1 MKKTIV
7 RIFSAVLL
15 FLVAM
20 SILLWTQFESIDLF
34 KKTDRASYQIEYL
47 DEVLTMSARM
57 AAFTGDEYWVERYNN
72 HVEILDDVLKKAKQD
87 ENVKHQLQMISA
99 ANDALVAI
107 ELRAIT
113 LVRNNQQLEAQ
124 QILSDATYQR
134 HKNAYTKGIKD
145 IAQYVNEQIDENTN
159 KISSNFR
166 YSLFT
171 IILLF
176 ITASAFGL
184 YIVTILQGYNTKLLH
199 MTDELDVLART
210 DALTGLYN
218 RRYCDEYLD
227 DRIKIFH
234 RFNKPF
240 SLILL
245 DIDYFKSINDNFG
258 HETGDDILK
267 EIAKIISSSVREVD
281 KVFRWGGEEFVV
293 ILPYTDIDSSAS
305 VAEKIRQKIE
315 HYNFKI
321 DQAIT
326 SSFGVVQYSKEHSLR
341 EFMEHADEALY
352 QAKEH
357 GRNQITKYQSPSEI

>member
-1 MKKTIV
+1 MQKTTI

-57 AAFTGDEYWVERYNN
+57 AAFTGDEYWVERYHN
-72 HVEILDDVLKKAKQD
+72 HVKILDDVLLKAKQD
-87 ENVKHQLQMISA
+87 DNVKHQLQMISD
-99 ANDALVAI
+99 ANNALVAI
-107 ELRAIT
+107 ELRAID
-113 LVRNNQQLEAQ
+113 LVKNGQQLQAQ
-124 QILSDATYQR
+124 QILSDEIYQR
-134 HKNAYTKGIKD
+134 YKNTYTKGIKD
-145 IAQYVNEQIDENTN
+145 IAQYVNQQVDENTN
-159 KISSNFR
+159 QISSNFR

-176 ITASAFGL
+176 IIASAFGL
-184 YIVTILQGYNTKLLH
+184 YIVNILQGYNSKLLH

-227 DRIKIFH
+227 ERIKVFH
-234 RFNKPF
+234 RFDQAF

-258 HETGDDILK
+258 HEIGDDILK
-267 EIAKIISSSVREVD
+267 EIAKTLSANIREVD
-281 KVFRWGGEEFVV
+281 KVFRWGGEEFVI
-293 ILPYTDIDSSAS
+293 ILPYTDIENSAL

-315 HYNFKI
+315 NHNFKI
-321 DQAIT
+321 DQKVTA
-326 SSFGVVQYSKEHSLR
+326 SLGVVQYSKDFSAR
-341 EFMEHADEALY
+341 EFMEHADQALY
-352 QAKEH
+352 QAKQS
-357 GRNQITKYQSPSEI
+357 GRNLVKQYQHS